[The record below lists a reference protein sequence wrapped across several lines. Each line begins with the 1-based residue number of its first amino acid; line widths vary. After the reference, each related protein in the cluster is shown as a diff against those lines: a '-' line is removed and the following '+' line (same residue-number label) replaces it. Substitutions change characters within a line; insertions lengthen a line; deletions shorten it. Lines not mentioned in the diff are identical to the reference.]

1 MKYKAHQRY
10 YTKDHTLVPGA
21 TTVLQVLNKPALV
34 PWANRLGLQ
43 GIDCNKYRDEKA
55 EIGTLAHYFIECELK
70 GEKPD
75 TSDFTPNQVDQAE
88 NSLIKFYDWMKEHKL
103 EPIFSEKQLVSEIY
117 RYGGTVD
124 CYGKLDGKFELM
136 DFKTSSGI
144 FPEMIIQLSAYKQL
158 LEENGYPVDEVRILR
173 IGRDDQEGF
182 EERKETNLDKYFEL
196 FKNCLNIYHIK
207 KELGIR

>member
-43 GIDCNKYRDEKA
+43 GIDCTKYRDEKA
-55 EIGTLAHYFIECELK
+55 EIGTLAHYLIECELK

-75 TSDFTPNQVDQAE
+75 TKDFTENQIDQAE

-103 EPIFSEKQLVSEIY
+103 EVILSEGQLVSEKY

-124 CYGKLDGKFELM
+124 CYGKMDEKFELI

-158 LEENGYPVDEVRILR
+158 LEENGHQVDEVRILR
-173 IGRDDQEGF
+173 IGRDEKEGF
-182 EERKETNLDKYFEL
+182 EERKETDLIKYFEL
-196 FKNCLNIYHIK
+196 FKNCLNIYHLK